1 MPGRFV
7 KCQLHGHYISTVLS
21 NKDASSVAR
30 KPAAPS
36 TRQCVPSNIGHG
48 RCLQCTSADR
58 FIVTEGR
65 RGMGVY
71 LRKQAFSIL
80 NREGRPELIKKDGG
94 EMLVSIV
101 LDRPLDDAKAPSGR
115 PGETHLGNH
124 GNTRKQPIAPSA
136 GPNGKSGRKGDLPL
150 AEFTAASSSSGF
162 GPPRRAT
169 QADDQQDRFQ

>member
-1 MPGRFV
+1 
-7 KCQLHGHYISTVLS
+7 
-21 NKDASSVAR
+21 
-30 KPAAPS
+30 
-36 TRQCVPSNIGHG
+36 
-48 RCLQCTSADR
+48 
-58 FIVTEGR
+58 
-65 RGMGVY
+65 
-71 LRKQAFSIL
+71 
-80 NREGRPELIKKDGG
+80 
-94 EMLVSIV
+94 MLVSIV